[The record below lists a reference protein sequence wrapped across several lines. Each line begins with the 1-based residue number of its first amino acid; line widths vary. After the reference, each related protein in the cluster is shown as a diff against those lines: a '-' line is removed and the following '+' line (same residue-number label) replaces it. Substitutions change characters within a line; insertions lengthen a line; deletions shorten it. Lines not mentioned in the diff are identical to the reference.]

1 MFKRKFM
8 DKRTLLFVVALSL
21 ALFGVNYYFN
31 EQHEQELKVWNEQ
44 QKVKKEQTLNQLKQE
59 IRSHAISLSA
69 LPTVE
74 LYKDHEGKELIG
86 HGIKS
91 GEAILTL
98 SENLNLPDEA
108 FVKKDQEMIKV
119 SRLKKDFPSSL
130 VIYNS
135 SEKGTLRVAKLPE
148 FGEYYLELVSFNPDK
163 IFLGSYS
170 DGNLTLLSQKTFEL
184 ERELSHQNIP
194 EPSFPPSTIAFF
206 KIDGEW
212 LPAALFE
219 PKTHRLTFL
228 NEMEKLPIVAVS
240 PIGKVVPS
248 NSQRGEEKFFVLE
261 NDYQQLVFSNF
272 GGALKEINLPFK
284 SQKDS
289 TSVVR
294 EIEFDR
300 DMVKQQPQNALFPAH
315 AFFTPGKKP
324 EGPFEMH
331 EKGSLGGYY
340 PLIRRD
346 LIQKP
351 PYKGIQ
357 IPPRYYA
364 LNIISEF
371 PEVAEMVYEV
381 KSFTKNQIVFEAEAS
396 HRKITKI
403 YSIEEESKG
412 GPYCIDLMLKIDG
425 DARGLWITSGI
436 PEVEWISGGPA
447 PALKYR
453 ITRNGKPNVEN
464 VDLPKE
470 AITVSSIVPDWLCNS
485 NGFFGVILDALSEV
499 GSGYR
504 VQTVPGE
511 TVPSRLVE
519 IDQQYQVYDPAKM
532 PGYMMLL
539 PLKQTGGTMKFRIF
553 SGPFSEAIL
562 KQVDKTYSDPARGY
576 NPDYIACQTFHG
588 WFSFIS
594 EPFARFLFF
603 LMKLFY
609 ALTGSWGISIILLTV
624 ALKVMLYPLNAWSLK
639 STIKM
644 QKIAPE
650 IKAIQERYKKDP
662 KKAQIEIVN
671 LYRDRNINPL
681 SGCLPLLIQMPFLI
695 GMFDLLKSTFEL
707 RGASF
712 IPGWIDDL
720 SAPDVLFTWNYPI
733 YFIGNEF
740 HLLPFLLG
748 AVMFLQQ
755 RMMSPPST
763 EEMTEQQRQQKAM
776 GNIMTLVFTLMFYNF
791 PSGLNIYW
799 LSSMLLQILQQWW
812 TTAKMPLDTNTK
824 VIKAEPKGAKK

>member
-1 MFKRKFM
+1 M
-8 DKRTLLFVVALSL
+8 DKRTLLFVVAMSL

-31 EQHEQELKVWNEQ
+31 QQHEEELKVWHA
-44 QKVKKEQTLNQLKQE
+44 QKKAKKEQSLKQLRSE
-59 IRSHAISLSA
+59 IQTHQISTNE
-69 LPTVE
+69 LPIVE
-74 LYKDHEGKELIG
+74 FYSDPEGKNFIG
-86 HGIKS
+86 QAIKS
-91 GEAILTL
+91 GKQLLTL
-98 SENLNLPDEA
+98 ANGKEFPKEVFTKEESE
-108 FVKKDQEMIKV
+108 FIKFTRF
-119 SRLKKDFPSSL
+119 SKELPSSL
-130 VIYNS
+130 VIYQS
-135 SEKGTLRVAKLPE
+135 ADKLPLRVSELPD
-148 FGEYYLELVSFNPDK
+148 FGEYYLQLVSFNPLK
-163 IFLGSYS
+163 ATLGSYS
-170 DGNLTLLSQKTFEL
+170 DGHLTILPRKAAEL
-184 ERELSHQNIP
+184 ENELSDNQSSSLP
-194 EPSFPPSTIAFF
+194 ELPSSSIALI

-212 LPAALFE
+212 VAAALFE
-219 PKTHRLTFL
+219 PKTNKITFL
-228 NEMEKLPIVAVS
+228 DEIDTLPIVNIS
-240 PIGKVVPS
+240 PAGKVLTVS
-248 NSQRGEEKFFVLE
+248 SQRSEEKFFVLE
-261 NDYQQLVFSNF
+261 NAYQQLVFSNY

-284 SQKDS
+284 SDKDNV
-289 TSVVR
+289 SVVR

-300 DMVKQQPQNALFPAH
+300 DMVKHHPQNAMFPAYTY
-315 AFFTPGKKP
+315 FTPGKKS
-324 EGPFEMH
+324 EGPFEHH

-351 PYKGIQ
+351 PYKTVQ
-357 IPPRYYA
+357 VPPRYYA
-364 LNIISEF
+364 LNIVSEF
-371 PEVAEMVYEV
+371 PEVADLIYEV
-381 KSFTKNQIVFEAEAS
+381 KSFTENQIVFEAEAS
-396 HRKITKI
+396 NRKITKTF
-403 YSIEEESKG
+403 SIEEDMKG
-412 GPYCIDLMLKIDG
+412 GPYTIDLTVKVEGDG
-425 DARGLWITSGI
+425 RGLWITSGI
-436 PEVEWISGGPA
+436 PEVEWISGAPA

-453 ITRNGKPNVEN
+453 ITRNNKPSVEN
-464 VDLPKE
+464 IDLPKE
-470 AITVSSIVPDWLCNS
+470 AITVSSIIPDWLSNS
-485 NGFFGVILDALSEV
+485 NGFFGIILDALTEV

-504 VQTVPGE
+504 VQTVSGA

-519 IDQQYQVYDPAKM
+519 IDQEYQVYDPAKM
-532 PGYMMLL
+532 PGYLMML
-539 PLKQTGGTMKFRIF
+539 PLKTNGGTMKFRIF
-553 SGPFSEAIL
+553 TGPFSESIL
-562 KQVDKTYSDPARGY
+562 KQVDKTYSNPATGY
-576 NPDYIACQTFHG
+576 NPDYIANQTFHG

-594 EPFARFLFF
+594 EPFAKFLFF

-644 QKIAPE
+644 QQIAPE
-650 IKAIQERYKKDP
+650 IKAIQDRYKKDP

-671 LYRDRNINPL
+671 LYRDRNINPV

-755 RMMSPPST
+755 RMMAAGPT
-763 EEMTEQQRQQKAM
+763 DANEMTEQQRQQRTM
-776 GNIMTLVFTLMFYNF
+776 GNMMTVVFTFMFYNF

-812 TTAKMPLDTNTK
+812 TTAKMPKENNSPS
-824 VIKAEPKGAKK
+824 IKAEAKGVKK